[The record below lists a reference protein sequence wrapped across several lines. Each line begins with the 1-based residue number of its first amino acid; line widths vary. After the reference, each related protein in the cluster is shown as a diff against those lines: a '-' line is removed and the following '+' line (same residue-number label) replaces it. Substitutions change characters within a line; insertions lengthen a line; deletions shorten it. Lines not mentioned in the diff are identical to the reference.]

1 MDILQSHWSAIR
13 KKVIVPLWN
22 KKFKSMYESVKMDYN
37 DFESLA
43 GLELTKAI
51 KTFDSE
57 KSNLFTYATNVINN
71 KAMTELRDCTQRD
84 VRKTL
89 HISESMDALEN
100 TMIDNI
106 PAKDDGFEMIFV
118 ESGKE
123 SFSPKMEMYLKKL
136 SKVQKQILFAM
147 SEGFSNEEIIAGLH
161 ITPKEM
167 SDACLAI
174 KSYRNIS
181 ILF

>member
-1 MDILQSHWSAIR
+1 MEVLQSHWSAIR

-22 KKFKSMYESVKMDYN
+22 KKFKSMYESVKMDYD

-43 GLELTKAI
+43 GIELTKAI

-100 TMIDNI
+100 SIIDNI
-106 PAKDDGFEMIFV
+106 PAKGDGFEMIFT

-123 SFSPKMEMYLKKL
+123 IFSPKMEMYLKKL
-136 SKVQKQILFAM
+136 SKLQKQILFAL
-147 SEGFSNEEIIAGLH
+147 SEGFTNDEIIAGLH
-161 ITPKEM
+161 ITSKEFT
-167 SDACLAI
+167 DACEAFR
-174 KSYRNIS
+174 SYRNVS
-181 ILF
+181 LLY